1 MRISGPLTQIQGMDL
16 ETTAARHIVR
26 LTLTLDWSYNKG
38 SQHFVPS
45 KPGMLEV
52 ATRVTVCLGCHNGFH
67 VFCGLLSRV
76 LRIDSCNCN
85 AHSCILERKDVQG
98 VIQCNVV

>member
-1 MRISGPLTQIQGMDL
+1 MNFWLSLHLRLVCENFWSSDSNSGNGP
-16 ETTAARHIVR
+16 TT
-26 LTLTLDWSYNKG
+26 KG
-38 SQHFVPS
+38 PNTSVPS

-52 ATRVTVCLGCHNGFH
+52 ATRITVCLGCHNGFH